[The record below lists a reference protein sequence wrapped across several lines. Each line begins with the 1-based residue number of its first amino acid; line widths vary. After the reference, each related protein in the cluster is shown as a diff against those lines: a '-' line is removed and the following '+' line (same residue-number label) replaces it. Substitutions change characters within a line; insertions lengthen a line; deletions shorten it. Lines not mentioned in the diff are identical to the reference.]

1 MPADRNAPASDL
13 CRLSAPGHATKPSV
27 GRRCSRDGN
36 GRAQAEAC
44 MEHRQFGR
52 SGLKVPVL
60 GFGTA
65 TFGGVGPFFE
75 RWGRTDAAEAERLVD
90 LCLEAGA
97 NFFDTAD

>member
-1 MPADRNAPASDL
+1 
-13 CRLSAPGHATKPSV
+13 
-27 GRRCSRDGN
+27 
-36 GRAQAEAC
+36 

-60 GFGTA
+60 GLGTA
-65 TFGGVGPFFE
+65 TFGGIGEFFE

-97 NFFDTAD
+97 NFFDTADMYSEGAAEEILGQALKGRRTRALISTKATFRCGEDANGVG